1 MKIILASRKYLKE
14 IMEIENECFLEP
26 FKEENII
33 YELEENAFSVF
44 YLALENERVVGFLDF
59 WITFDSSTVC
69 QIAIRKEYRNKGIAS
84 CLLNKMFNDLKDKDV
99 VVSTLEVRTHNLSAI
114 NLYTKHGY
122 FKEVIK
128 PNYYSNGDD
137 ALYMIKGVM

>member
-84 CLLNKMFNDLKDKDV
+84 CLLEKMFNDLKDKDV

>member
-1 MKIILASRKYLKE
+1 MKIILASREYLKE

-84 CLLNKMFNDLKDKDV
+84 CLLEKMFNDLKDKDV

>member
-69 QIAIRKEYRNKGIAS
+69 QIAIRKECRNKGIAS

-99 VVSTLEVRTHNLSAI
+99 VVSTLEVRTHNVSAI

>member
-69 QIAIRKEYRNKGIAS
+69 QIATRKEYRNKGIAS

-99 VVSTLEVRTHNLSAI
+99 VVSTLEVRTHNVSAI